1 MKAMNEIEKK
11 VLEMV
16 KNGEKLHGWALD
28 VLMEMTL
35 REMEKKD

>member
-1 MKAMNEIEKK
+1 MTAMNEIESA

-16 KNGEKLHGWALD
+16 AEGTRLHGWALE

-35 REMEKKD
+35 REMEG

>member
-1 MKAMNEIEKK
+1 MTAMNEIEAT

-16 KNGEKLHGWALD
+16 AEGVQLHGWALE

-35 REMEKKD
+35 REMEG

>member
-1 MKAMNEIEKK
+1 MTAMNASEAA

-16 KNGEKLHGWALD
+16 AEGVQLHGWALD

-35 REMEKKD
+35 REMEG

>member
-1 MKAMNEIEKK
+1 MTAMNAIEAA

-16 KNGEKLHGWALD
+16 AEGDQLHGWALD

-35 REMEKKD
+35 REMEG